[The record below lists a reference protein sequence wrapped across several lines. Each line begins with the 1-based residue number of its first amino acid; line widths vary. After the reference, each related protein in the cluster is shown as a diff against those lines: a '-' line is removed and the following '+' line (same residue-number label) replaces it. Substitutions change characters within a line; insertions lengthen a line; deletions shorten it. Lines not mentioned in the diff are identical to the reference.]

1 MQRLNLPEFEANI
14 IKEDGQEKIMDIVRK
29 KYVALTPEE
38 WVRQHVIHYFRNYL
52 DVPYTLMAVEKA
64 FTIGNVSKRFD
75 IAVYTNKKKPVLLSE
90 CKSPDVPIKQKVFD
104 QAAIYN
110 MKLHVDYLFVT
121 NGLTHFGGKIDYQNR
136 RFHFLKALPDYYEM
150 IGSGRG

>member
-1 MQRLNLPEFEANI
+1 MQRLNLPEFETNI
-14 IKEDGQEKIMDIVRK
+14 IEEEGQKKIMDIVRK

-52 DVPYTLMAVEKA
+52 EVPYTLMAVEKA

-90 CKSPDVPIKQKVFD
+90 CKSPDVPISQKVFD
-104 QAAIYN
+104 QAAVYN

-121 NGLTHFGGKIDYQNR
+121 NGLTHFGGKIDYQNQ
-136 RFHFLKALPDYYEM
+136 RFKFLKTLPDYFEM
-150 IGSGRG
+150 IDNGQV

>member
-14 IKEDGQEKIMDIVRK
+14 IKEKGQEKIMDIVRK

-38 WVRQHVIHYFRNYL
+38 WVRQHVIHYFGNYL
-52 DVPYTLMAVEKA
+52 NVPYTLMAVEKA

-75 IAVYTNKKKPVLLSE
+75 IAVYTSKKKPVLLSE
-90 CKSPDVPIKQKVFD
+90 CKSPDVPISQKVFD
-104 QAAIYN
+104 QAAVYN

-121 NGLTHFGGKIDYQNR
+121 NGLTHFGGKIDYQNQ
-136 RFHFLKALPDYYEM
+136 RFKFLNALPDYNEM
-150 IGSGRG
+150 IDNGRG